1 MVKIEENICFF
12 VKLLFHIVCLS
23 DDNGLSV
30 VESYCRVFSC
40 SMCYR
45 NMRSGVGAWTL
56 TEWIQNC
63 LLLVLMMLKVRAMY
77 TRTFVLLTPIDTKV
91 VLQVT
96 EQNWLSNL
104 DNIQSSRSKFKVQG
118 QSHLKK
124 NVYGFRIY

>member
-1 MVKIEENICFF
+1 
-12 VKLLFHIVCLS
+12 
-23 DDNGLSV
+23 
-30 VESYCRVFSC
+30 
-40 SMCYR
+40 
-45 NMRSGVGAWTL
+45 MRSGVGAWTL

-63 LLLVLMMLKVRAMY
+63 LLLALMMLKVRAMY

-96 EQNWLSNL
+96 EQNWLSKL
-104 DNIQSSRSKFKVQG
+104 DNIQSSRSKFKVKVQG

>member
-63 LLLVLMMLKVRAMY
+63 LLLALMMLKVRAMY

-96 EQNWLSNL
+96 EQNWLSKL
-104 DNIQSSRSKFKVQG
+104 DNIQSSRSKFKV
-118 QSHLKK
+118 K
-124 NVYGFRIY
+124 VI